1 MRTSLNISTLEVH
14 QASSFDGLAQT
25 VTQRDGLQFTEFR
38 RKNKVGWLVGSL
50 FRLSIFQVNAIALQ

>member
-1 MRTSLNISTLEVH
+1 MPLANININIVHTSVNLSTLEGH

-38 RKNKVGWLVGSL
+38 KKIRHYEVLTVVIWLV
-50 FRLSIFQVNAIALQ
+50 